1 MNGIKVAIGAGRK
14 TGLDHIHLESLQLAG
29 DAQFLVFG
37 HRGARGLL
45 AVTQGGVKNDQLVAH
60 VAAPVQEKSWPK
72 NKRPVA
78 LAYGP

>member
-1 MNGIKVAIGAGRK
+1 VSSSCVVVAGEASSAAS
-14 TGLDHIHLESLQLAG
+14 LELAS
-29 DAQFLVFG
+29 DAQLLVFG

-45 AVTQGGVKNDQLVAH
+45 AVAQSGVKNDQLVAH
-60 VAAPVQEKSWPK
+60 VAAPVEEKSWPK